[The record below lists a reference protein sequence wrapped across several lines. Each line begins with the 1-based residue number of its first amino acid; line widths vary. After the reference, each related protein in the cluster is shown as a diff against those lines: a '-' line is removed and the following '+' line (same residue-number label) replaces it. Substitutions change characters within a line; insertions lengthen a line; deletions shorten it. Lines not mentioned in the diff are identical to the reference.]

1 DQYALGYF
9 RNFNNK
15 LYSLESE
22 VFYKRVKNRIDYVDG
37 ADLLANDHIEQVI
50 LNGKARAYGLELLF
64 RKNKGDF
71 TGWIAYT
78 LSRAEQK
85 TIGRTA
91 EEPGIADGNWY
102 LSPYDKLHNLN
113 VVANYHWSPKWSFSA
128 NFSLQSG
135 QPRTYPNVYYEIGGV
150 RVPNYALRNENRLPL
165 YHHLDL
171 SATYTPKPDKNRGW
185 RGSWVF
191 GIYNI
196 YSRQNA

>member
-1 DQYALGYF
+1 
-9 RNFNNK
+9 
-15 LYSLESE
+15 
-22 VFYKRVKNRIDYVDG
+22 
-37 ADLLANDHIEQVI
+37 
-50 LNGKARAYGLELLF
+50 
-64 RKNKGDF
+64 
-71 TGWIAYT
+71 
-78 LSRAEQK
+78 
-85 TIGRTA
+85 
-91 EEPGIADGNWY
+91 Y

-135 QPRTYPNVYYEIGGV
+135 QPRTYPNGYYEIGGV
-150 RVPNYALRNENRLPL
+150 RVPNYALRNQNRLPL

-196 YSRQNA
+196 YSRQNAASIRFTTNDDTGLNEARRLSIFGIVPSISYNFKFYNHEVFIL